1 MRRLVSVL
9 LSAGIA
15 IASTTAAAPAAPVR
29 ATVVMLWTAT
39 DPTSAFADVRC
50 LDVAL
55 RAPLEIGAP
64 AKALRVHPGARFAI
78 ALSPAYV
85 SAFACASADPLGAAS
100 RATGERA
107 DVRTRDVLRVLA
119 AMPPLTASD
128 AAARGGRDLA
138 TLTVA
143 AQHWLA
149 GGTASAFS
157 PDDLRRLAALNAA
170 ARSAAVGSVNGRSLL
185 AQPPSSTAALFRAA
199 NELVRGEADDA
210 ASAARDAVARGALEF
225 VATPNG
231 APVLPLLVDSGG
243 RTMSDP
249 SVLPLN
255 ATADAALLIDD
266 AVAGAASMDG
276 GHGTGLLSPFGAY
289 DDASAQLIAARGAH
303 YAIFSDRVLQTSQ
316 AGGSVAALR
325 AAQASPYL
333 VYGLQIAKSSTL
345 PIYFWAD
352 EASRALDAFA
362 TTLPPDSFASR
373 VMADAGAAGAT
384 SSDGSPRVLVVSV
397 DFDAPW
403 SLRPDAAAVV
413 DRVAVALARWG
424 AVATPHGYL
433 GSHRAFSSVYG
444 FAPGSTVG
452 PLDAFTALANQTS
465 MWSALAQA
473 RNAAGGDAALH
484 KPAVRDP
491 LLRAESGY
499 WFLTPTLPLGTAA
512 LKGTLDDFRSD
523 LRDVYTAAGKPAPA
537 LIAPMR
543 PSTPPP
549 APRPSAS
556 PAPAPGPAA
565 SPTPSP
571 NHTTGSYPQ
580 GL

>member
-1 MRRLVSVL
+1 MRRLVSAL
-9 LSAGIA
+9 LSAGIT

-29 ATVVMLWTAT
+29 ATVVMLWAAT

-64 AKALRVHPGARFAI
+64 AKALRAHPGARFAI
-78 ALSPAYV
+78 ALSPGYV
-85 SAFACASADPLGAAS
+85 SAFTCASADPLGAAT

-107 DVRTRDVLRVLA
+107 DMRTRDVLRVLA
-119 AMPPLTASD
+119 AAPPLTAPL
-128 AAARGGRDLA
+128 AATRGGRELA

-143 AQHWLA
+143 ARAWLA
-149 GGTASAFS
+149 DGTAPPFN
-157 PDDLRRLAALNAA
+157 PDNVHRLAALNAA
-170 ARSAAVGSVNGRSLL
+170 ARSAAAGSAIGRSLL
-185 AQPPSSTAALFRAA
+185 VQPPSSTAALFRAA

-210 ASAARDAVARGALEF
+210 AGAARDAVARGALEF

-243 RTMSDP
+243 KTMSDP

-255 ATADAALLIDD
+255 AAADATVLIDD
-266 AVAGAASMDG
+266 AVAGSTAMNG

-289 DDASAQLIAARGAH
+289 DDAAAQLIAARGAH

-333 VYGLQIAKSSTL
+333 VYALQIAKASTL
-345 PIYFWAD
+345 RIYFWAD

-362 TTLPPDSFASR
+362 TSLPPDAFASR
-373 VMADAGAAGAT
+373 VTADAGAAGAT
-384 SSDGSPRVLVVSV
+384 SSDGSPRVLVVCV

-424 AVATPHGYL
+424 AVATPYGYL
-433 GSHRAFSSVYG
+433 GSQRSLTSVYG

-452 PLDAFTALANQTS
+452 PLDAFTATANQAAL
-465 MWSALAQA
+465 WSALAQA
-473 RNAAGGDAALH
+473 REAAGGDASLR
-484 KPAVRDP
+484 KPSVREP
-491 LLRAESGY
+491 LLRAESGR
-499 WFLTPTLPLGTAA
+499 WFLTPVLPLGAAA

-523 LRDVYTAAGKPAPA
+523 LREIYSAAGKSAPA

-543 PSTPPP
+543 PSTPAPI
-549 APRPSAS
+549 PRPV
-556 PAPAPGPAA
+556 G
-565 SPTPSP
+565 SPTPHP
-571 NHTTGSYPQ
+571 THTTGSYPQ